1 MRAGAEPKRLAI
13 LGGLLLVAGYLIYTN
28 VFSGQPAGAP
38 NSAAP
43 RTQALTRTAV
53 VAEASGPVPRVEARA
68 STQQS
73 TLQEFRPSLKPK
85 KGGEQ
90 PDLSSIDPTLRLDL
104 LAKLEEVR
112 VQGGSRSLFEF
123 SAAPLPPAPEAK
135 VVPAAKIQTVPLP
148 PPPPKSAEAEAK
160 PVAPPI
166 PLKFYGYSTPVRQG
180 NKRAFF
186 MDGDQILVASEG
198 EVLKKRYRVV
208 RIGVNSVVMEDL
220 EFKAEQTLP
229 LEPQVG

>member
-1 MRAGAEPKRLAI
+1 MKAGAEPKRLAI
-13 LGGLLLVAGYLIYTN
+13 LGGLLLLAGYLIYSN

-43 RTQALTRTAV
+43 RTQGLARTGV
-53 VAEASGPVPRVEARA
+53 VAEARGPVPRAEARA
-68 STQQS
+68 STES

-104 LAKLEEVR
+104 LAKLEAVR

-123 SAAPLPPAPEAK
+123 SAAPLPAAPEAK
-135 VVPAAKIQTVPLP
+135 VVPGAKIQTVPLP
-148 PPPPKSAEAEAK
+148 PPPPKPAEAEAK

-229 LEPQVG
+229 LEPQLG

>member
-1 MRAGAEPKRLAI
+1 MKAGAEPKRLAI
-13 LGGLLLVAGYLIYTN
+13 LGGLLLLAGYLIYTN

-53 VAEASGPVPRVEARA
+53 VAEAGGPVPRAEARA
-68 STQQS
+68 STES

-104 LAKLEEVR
+104 LAKLEGVR

-123 SAAPLPPAPEAK
+123 SATPEAK
-135 VVPAAKIQTVPLP
+135 VVPKPKTQTVPP
-148 PPPPKSAEAEAK
+148 PPPPKPAEPEAK
-160 PVAPPI
+160 PAAPPI
-166 PLKFYGYSTPVRQG
+166 PLKFYGYTTAARQG
-180 NKRAFF
+180 NRRAFF
-186 MDGDQILVASEG
+186 LDGDQILVASEG